1 MSSVTSYCP
10 ALRGSWGGGYEGGIH
25 RFTPGA
31 EVGAE
36 KKQKQ
41 KSSNGGGGGGR
52 GTGGEGGGAG

>member
-41 KSSNGGGGGGR
+41 KSSNRSGGGGVEVR
-52 GTGGEGGGAG
+52 GEEGGAG